1 MNSLLTF
8 PRSRSMLESAPA
20 LDMPSLG
27 GGVDSRL
34 IDDRLKSM
42 RKLVSGTV
50 ADLAHI
56 KDTTP
61 KKLEL
66 GDQLLIKLGS
76 FKRITATVA
85 MHLDRAWR
93 DTLFATLDRLL
104 DPDDWDAESK
114 LPSEQSFS
122 TFLRMMIYLHPTR
135 RPGLGLSPSGHFLAA
150 WSRDKDRIV
159 IESIGNDEVRWVLS
173 RMVDGE
179 RESGAGR
186 VLLHRVPEVTA
197 PYEPE
202 LLFNDGDKILAG

>member
-1 MNSLLTF
+1 MNSLLMVS
-8 PRSRSMLESAPA
+8 RSRSILESAPI

-27 GGVDSRL
+27 GGVDSRM

-42 RKLVSGTV
+42 RKLVSGAV
-50 ADLAHI
+50 AELARV
-56 KDTTP
+56 KDTRP
-61 KKLEL
+61 HKLEPR
-66 GDQLLIKLGS
+66 DHLLTKLGA

-93 DTLFATLDRLL
+93 GTLFATLDRLL
-104 DPDDWDAESK
+104 DPDDWDAEFQI
-114 LPSEQSFS
+114 PSEQSFS

-135 RPGLGLSPSGHFLAA
+135 RPGIGLSPSGHFLAA
-150 WSRDKDRIV
+150 WSRDNDRIV
-159 IESIGNDEVRWVLS
+159 IECIGNDDVRWVLS

-202 LLFNDGDKILAG
+202 ILLHNGDKILAG